1 MKGVFSDY
9 IYSTEEGIS
18 AVWILL
24 CTGMVFLIIVGH
36 TLFES
41 GVLRKK
47 NSQFILIKNLMI
59 LCVTSLVWYLC
70 GYGLAFGDA

>member
-9 IYSTEEGIS
+9 IYNTDEAIST
-18 AVWILL
+18 VWILVS
-24 CTGMVFLIIVGH
+24 TGMIFLIIVGH

-47 NSQFILIKNLMI
+47 NS
-59 LCVTSLVWYLC
+59 
-70 GYGLAFGDA
+70 